1 MGVIGM
7 GAEEAARDVIEYAS
21 QIGRLDFLSSVLA
34 VLALIL
40 ALAAFPLFFFVQH
53 RAKTIAEKEAKE
65 ALKDA
70 ARRVEDLAISK
81 METLLPT
88 LIGEYMELVK
98 NSVSSEQ
105 ANEIAEV
112 TAKEVVSDDDD
123 KRRKEGA
130 E

>member
-1 MGVIGM
+1 M